1 MTARSPLYVDDS
13 NNLVEMTAGEI
24 VEVQERAIF
33 AYGAA
38 PTAVLTQVSAD
49 GALVDPM
56 VDTRTQAGATSQN
69 ASAFVAEG
77 TTAEPS
83 AVTVS
88 YDKINLAYT
97 ASGSVGETSDTG
109 TTFPVYYDNTTSSIQ
124 AMSIADLQDTFL
136 HPAIDLLISGTES
149 ANTAGTYT
157 ITTSATAAT
166 NYTKVSG
173 DDTPVFLD
181 TRADTSAYSA
191 DGIPETLDQPTTV
204 TSYFLHRRDG
214 TASTPSRLPIV
225 IDSNNNLQQMSTS
238 TIDSVIGDWLRKT
251 AAHSTDGYKIS
262 YNATTSGGN
271 TRGTAMVNTK
281 LDGAGEYRTRQ
292 VGDDY
297 RSQEHPNGSAQT
309 ITTYNLRINKG

>member
-1 MTARSPLYVDDS
+1 MTARTPLYVDD
-13 NNLVEMTAGEI
+13 NNDLEQMTAAQI
-24 VEVQERAIF
+24 VEVQERAIYH
-33 AYGAA
+33 YGTS
-38 PTAVLTQVSAD
+38 PTAVISQVSGS
-49 GALVDPM
+49 GALVDAM

-77 TTAEPS
+77 TTAEP
-83 AVTVS
+83 ATVTVS

-97 ASGSVGETSDTG
+97 AAGSVGETSDTG
-109 TTFPVYYDNTTSSIQ
+109 TTFPVYYDNSSGSIL
-124 AMSIADLQDTFL
+124 AMSLTDLQDTFL
-136 HPAIDLLISGTES
+136 HPAIDLMISGTES

-157 ITTSATAAT
+157 ITNSATAAT
-166 NYTKVSG
+166 NYTNVS
-173 DDTPVFLD
+173 TTAVFLD

-204 TSYFLHRRDG
+204 TSYFLHRRDAA
-214 TASTPSRLPIV
+214 ASTPSKMPVV
-225 IDSNNNLQQMSTS
+225 ISSGNNLQQMGNS
-238 TIDSVIGDWLRKT
+238 TIDSVIGNWLRKT
-251 AAHSTDGYKIS
+251 AAHSADGYKIT

-292 VGDDY
+292 VSDDY
-297 RSQEHPNGSAQT
+297 RSQEHPNGSAQV